1 MAVVNPRR
9 FEVWLVRL
17 DPTIGSEIQN
27 TRPCLVISPDEM
39 NGRVRTVIVAPMIS
53 AQRPYPTRVALS
65 FGGVD
70 AQAALDQIRT
80 VDRARLVK
88 KAGAIDDAAAQAV
101 CAVLGETFRW

>member
-1 MAVVNPRR
+1 MVTPRR

-17 DPTIGSEIQN
+17 DPTIGPEIQK

-39 NGRVRTVIVAPMIS
+39 NGRIRTVIVAPMTS
-53 AQRPYPTRVALS
+53 AQRAYPTRVALR

-70 AQAALDQIRT
+70 GQVALDQTRT

-88 KAGAIDDAAAQAV
+88 KAGEVEVAIARRV
-101 CAVLGETFRW
+101 CAVLGEMFGW